1 MTTNQ
6 RLWQPESETVSRL
19 LNFSDAIVAIAVT
32 LLVLPLIDIEPP
44 AEGQTVWEVIAENS
58 GQFTAFFLSFVIT
71 LVYWRRHHRMFDG
84 LTAFTPN
91 LLLLNTVWL
100 LLVVLFQFPTRM
112 VGDTQDSSNGSAT
125 LYLLYLAVLGFT
137 TMGLAAYLNRHPE
150 LRSPGAVPIGSRT
163 HFWWGIA
170 NNGWI
175 LLAAVA
181 SIWMGG
187 NALWLLLGLFV
198 IGRLEDYQ
206 AHRQGSEAAV
216 GTKSE

>member
-1 MTTNQ
+1 MSQNTSS
-6 RLWQPESETVSRL
+6 WQPGSETVSRL

-44 AEGQTVWEVIAENS
+44 GEGETIWQVIAENS

-84 LTAFTPN
+84 LISFTPM
-91 LLLLNTVWL
+91 LQLLNTAWL
-100 LLVVLFQFPTRM
+100 LLIVLFQFPTRM
-112 VGDTQDSSNGSAT
+112 VGDSQDGGNGSAT
-125 LYLLYLAVLGFT
+125 LYLVYLAAVGFM
-137 TMGLAAYLNRHPE
+137 TMALAAYLTRHPE
-150 LRSPGAVPIGSRT
+150 LRSPTAYPLGSRVQ
-163 HFWWGIA
+163 FQWGVVT
-170 NNGWI
+170 NVWI

-198 IGRLEDYQ
+198 IGRLEGRSVR
-206 AHRQGSEAAV
+206 AHRQA
-216 GTKSE
+216 